1 MLPCPS
7 AGDLPDP
14 EIKPTPPTLQADSL
28 PLIPLGSPWGGLGE
42 GNSAPE
48 CKNQMEEWI
57 GDGCNLEFSISRIS
71 CLLSLRINELLEGSP
86 SKVSKAT
93 DVKASE
99 NRK

>member
-1 MLPCPS
+1 
-7 AGDLPDP
+7 
-14 EIKPTPPTLQADSL
+14 
-28 PLIPLGSPWGGLGE
+28 
-42 GNSAPE
+42 
-48 CKNQMEEWI
+48 MEEGV

-71 CLLSLRINELLEGSP
+71 CLLSLRIDELLESGP